1 MISGFSSVCKCAG
14 GLFCGAERLC
24 TPVLYPIHP
33 GEILADAGAHMTQ
46 HPGNPAGLSDP
57 HEIDL
62 FEFARSG
69 RQAAGV
75 VRVSQ
80 LPRMLNEVPAE
91 APDRDAAFTWQAE
104 GTTQPELQD
113 DGAEGP
119 QPYLR
124 LAIHGTAW
132 LECQRC
138 LTPYLQPLNVDAT
151 YRIVNTEAQA
161 DEFPLDEDEVE
172 VIVGSRQFNLIDL
185 IEEELLLSLPL
196 VPKHEVCPE
205 VHESLVS
212 GVAGTEGEGDEA
224 APDAAGEGGEPERPN
239 PFAALESLK
248 RGEPDDRKH

>member
-1 MISGFSSVCKCAG
+1 
-14 GLFCGAERLC
+14 
-24 TPVLYPIHP
+24 
-33 GEILADAGAHMTQ
+33 MTQ
-46 HPGNPAGLSDP
+46 HPGKPAGLSDP
-57 HEIDL
+57 HELDL
-62 FEFARSG
+62 FEFTRSG

-80 LPRMLNEVPAE
+80 LPRMLNEVPAD
-91 APDRDAAFTWQAE
+91 APDRDTAFTWQAE

-124 LAIHGTAW
+124 MAVHGAAW

-138 LTPYLQPLNVDAT
+138 LTPYSQTFNVDAT
-151 YRIVNTEAQA
+151 YRIVNTEAEA
-161 DEFPLDEDEVE
+161 EEFPLDEDEVE
-172 VIVGSRQFNLIDL
+172 VIVGSRQFDLIDL

-212 GVAGTEGEGDEA
+212 GVDGSEGEGDEA
-224 APDAAGEGGEPERPN
+224 AQDEAGEGGEPEQSGERRN

-248 RGEPDDRKH
+248 RDEPGGRKH

>member
-1 MISGFSSVCKCAG
+1 MLFAHAASGCMLGK
-14 GLFCGAERLC
+14 
-24 TPVLYPIHP
+24 PVYSGEILA

-46 HPGNPAGLSDP
+46 HPGNPAGLVDP
-57 HEIDL
+57 HEFDL

-91 APDRDAAFTWQAE
+91 ATERDATFTWQAE
-104 GTTQPELQD
+104 GAMQPELQD
-113 DGAEGP
+113 DGTEGQ

-124 LAIHGTAW
+124 LAVHGAAW

-138 LTPYLQPLNVDAT
+138 LAPYSQAFNVDAT
-151 YRIVNTEAQA
+151 YRIVSTEAEA
-161 DEFPLDEDEVE
+161 EEFPLDEDEVE
-172 VIVGSRQFNLIDL
+172 VIVGSRQFDLVDL

-196 VPKHEVCPE
+196 VPKHEICPE

-212 GVAGTEGEGDEA
+212 GVAGVEGDGEA
-224 APDAAGEGGEPERPN
+224 ALDEAEEGGEPERPN

-248 RGEPDDRKH
+248 RGEPGDKKH

>member
-1 MISGFSSVCKCAG
+1 MRQRMSSVGCFANRR
-14 GLFCGAERLC
+14 FANRF
-24 TPVLYPIHP
+24 TP

-57 HEIDL
+57 HDIDL

-91 APDRDAAFTWQAE
+91 APDRDTAFTWQAE
-104 GTTQPELQD
+104 GATQPELQD
-113 DGAEGP
+113 DGTEGP

-124 LAIHGTAW
+124 LAIHGAAW

-138 LTPYLQPLNVDAT
+138 MTPYLQSFNVDAT
-151 YRIVNTEAQA
+151 YRIVNTEAEA
-161 DEFPLDEDEVE
+161 EEFPLDEDEVE
-172 VIVGSRQFNLIDL
+172 VIVGSRQFDLIDL

-196 VPKHEVCPE
+196 VPKHEVCPD
-205 VHESLVS
+205 
-212 GVAGTEGEGDEA
+212 GDEA
-224 APDAAGEGGEPERPN
+224 AADEAAEGGEPERPN

-248 RGEPDDRKH
+248 RGEPGDKKH